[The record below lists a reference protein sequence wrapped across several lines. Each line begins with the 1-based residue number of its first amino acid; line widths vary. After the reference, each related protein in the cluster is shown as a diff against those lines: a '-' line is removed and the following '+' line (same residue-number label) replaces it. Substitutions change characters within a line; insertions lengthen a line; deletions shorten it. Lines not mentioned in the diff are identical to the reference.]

1 MRLLN
6 SEQTLWNKEINITVT
21 LRELQELYCALG
33 ITSYSDINKEW
44 KQISDYQICPFDD
57 DDSSCLYDDIEKIL
71 KEQGGK
77 TNG

>member
-6 SEQTLWNKEINITVT
+6 GEQPLWDKEINIIIT

-33 ITSYSDINKEW
+33 MTNYSDREKQW
-44 KQISDYQICPFDD
+44 KQISDYQICPFDY
-57 DDSSCLYDDIEKIL
+57 SSCLYEDIEKIL

-77 TNG
+77 IY

>member
-6 SEQTLWNKEINITVT
+6 GEQSLWDKEINIIIT

-33 ITSYSDINKEW
+33 ITSYFDKEKQW
-44 KQISDYQICPFDD
+44 KQISDYQCPFDN
-57 DDSSCLYDDIEKIL
+57 SSCLYEDIEEIL

-77 TNG
+77 IY

>member
-1 MRLLN
+1 MRLIN
-6 SEQTLWNKEINITVT
+6 SEQPLWDKEINITVT

-33 ITSYSDINKEW
+33 TTSYFDREKKWKE
-44 KQISDYQICPFDD
+44 ISDYQICPFNN
-57 DDSSCLYDDIEKIL
+57 SNYLYDDIEKIL

>member
-6 SEQTLWNKEINITVT
+6 SEQPLWDKEINITIT

-33 ITSYSDINKEW
+33 ITEYSDREEEW
-44 KQISDYQICPFDD
+44 KQISDYQICPFN
-57 DDSSCLYDDIEKIL
+57 DSNYLYDDIEIIL

>member
-1 MRLLN
+1 MRLIN
-6 SEQTLWNKEINITVT
+6 SEQPLWDKEINITIT

-33 ITSYSDINKEW
+33 ITSRSNREEEW
-44 KQISDYQICPFDD
+44 KQISNYQICPFDD
-57 DDSSCLYDDIEKIL
+57 SNCLYDDIGKIL